1 MEYSSDAL
9 AQAAYV
15 TNGTFR
21 SNADIVDEDMSD
33 ITDWTDGDIGGD
45 SSQVTFDSQSCMQLD
60 SGINVAIRTQD
71 LGTFGDRTV
80 ISLNLYC
87 DVIGTLASVDVFRL
101 TVHNGSIKLFATFA
115 TDGLYI
121 YNGSSNVEAGT
132 DLVVADTWQEWTF
145 DVDWVAKTVDV
156 YLAGVLKSS
165 GMSIDYASAT
175 ANGTVELRTV
185 SGSGNNR
192 ISYVD
197 WFMGGSDLGTKFL
210 QSYSEST
217 IKTQG
222 SYALKVVAAQTDS
235 LNKTLTKTFVV
246 NQDLTGVNTLKLDM
260 RASRTGANI
269 KLGLHDT
276 GGMTTELTPT
286 IVQADTYQTVT
297 WDISGVS
304 DANKDAIDT
313 FIITVLNAD
322 SANTVY
328 FDNFNI
334 AQGFSGFF
342 IS

>member
-1 MEYSSDAL
+1 LSGATTYWLVIQCDNQTTGNLWRLCRTGSVYSDGTL
-9 AQAAYV
+9 AV
-15 TNGTFR
+15 STNGT
-21 SNADIVDEDMSD
+21 
-33 ITDWTDGDIGGD
+33 W
-45 SSQVTFDSQSCMQLD
+45 
-60 SGINVAIRTQD
+60 
-71 LGTFGDRTV
+71 GTF
-80 ISLNLYC
+80 NL
-87 DVIGTLASVDVFRL
+87 D
-101 TVHNGSIKLFATFA
+101 
-115 TDGLYI
+115 LYFKI
-121 YNGSSNVEAGT
+121 YT
-132 DLVVADTWQEWTF
+132 
-145 DVDWVAKTVDV
+145 
-156 YLAGVLKSS
+156 KS
-165 GMSIDYASAT
+165 
-175 ANGTVELRTV
+175 
-185 SGSGNNR
+185 
-192 ISYVD
+192 
-197 WFMGGSDLGTKFL
+197 L

-222 SYALKVVAAQTDS
+222 NYALKVVAAQTDS